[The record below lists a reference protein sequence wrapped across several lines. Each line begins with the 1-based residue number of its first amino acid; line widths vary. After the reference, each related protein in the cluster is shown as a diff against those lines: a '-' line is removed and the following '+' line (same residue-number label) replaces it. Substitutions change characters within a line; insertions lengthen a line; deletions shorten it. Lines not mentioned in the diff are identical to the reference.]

1 MTSTATD
8 QINGFSGSLA
18 LKQPVRL
25 ATLGDIALEGLL
37 VIDGIASAEGDR
49 VLVKDQATPS
59 QNGIYIASSGIW
71 SRAVDL
77 DATGKV
83 VKGTQVW
90 VTDGATQQ
98 GTLWIVSAANPIVV
112 DTSALTWQS
121 GTIYQAAAA
130 IAAAIIAAPAKATPA
145 NADRFTYV
153 DDATGELRQMTWAQ
167 QIAAILPGA
176 AASQYVRRN
185 AGNTAYEHRS
195 AAQVL
200 TDIAAL
206 PLAGGKLT
214 GNLEIEKSFPGLIMD
229 KALSGQSAFIIGQM
243 GGIERWQ
250 MALGTTTAE
259 GGANAGSDFAIFAYN
274 DAGSIIHTPLVLTRA
289 TGVATLK
296 SIVLSDGQIKFPATQ
311 NPSSDANTL
320 DDYEEGT
327 FTPIFSSTGATFSYA
342 SQVGRY
348 TKIGNTVFVAW
359 RIALNTSGN
368 TLSASALNVTT
379 LPFANGNTVTE
390 SAYVM
395 WQQVT
400 SSYVTMNQFVAA
412 AATSIGIGGLTAAGV
427 SSSIALASN
436 AALHAT
442 NGSVMGGQMHY
453 RV

>member
-1 MTSTATD
+1 MTSTTLD

-25 ATLGDIALEGLL
+25 ATLVDIVLEGLIA
-37 VIDGIASAEGDR
+37 IDGIVPAEGDR
-49 VLVKDQATPS
+49 VLVKAQATPS

-98 GTLWIVSAANPIVV
+98 GTLWIVSAANPIVI
-112 DTSALTWQS
+112 DTSALTWQA
-121 GTIYQAAAA
+121 GNAYQAGAAM
-130 IAAAIIAAPAKATPA
+130 AAAIIAATSKSTPVA
-145 NADRFTYV
+145 ADRIGYV
-153 DDATGELRQMTWAQ
+153 NSVDNSLVQMTWAQ
-167 QIAAILPGA
+167 MMAALLPGA

-327 FTPIFSSTGATFSYA
+327 WTPDVRFNSSATGVTYG
-342 SQVGRY
+342 GRSGTY
-348 TKIGNTVFVAW
+348 TKIGRVVICNFNFTLTNNGTGVGKCDVYGLPFTPSAEYYAGCNYAANLASMGG
-359 RIALNTSGN
+359 IPFGNFHTSGYCGLRQMS
-368 TLSASALNVTT
+368 TA
-379 LPFANGNTVTE
+379 G
-390 SAYVM
+390 
-395 WQQVT
+395 
-400 SSYVTMNQFVAA
+400 
-412 AATSIGIGGLTAAGV
+412 AATDLTDTHVANTAGV
-427 SSSIALASN
+427 FFSGYYVA
-436 AALHAT
+436 
-442 NGSVMGGQMHY
+442 
-453 RV
+453 